1 MLNFT
6 ETWVVK
12 GGAETLPSVLKDDTL
27 WKGEVAENILDKVY
41 KERLSEEERKL
52 LQYVSLYRETIP
64 LKAIVSVAHDPTWT
78 EAFVKKIALG
88 LTLKSLLQKTGENY
102 WEESLIHSYAYN
114 KLADRV
120 ERHKLACSYYLTLK
134 QPEKRTKKDDV
145 QPLIE
150 AHYHA
155 CMAKEYDQA
164 ARIIFDK
171 NLYEDLDRWGEYGTL
186 IELYSGVLPKDSDE
200 PLLSDKQT
208 HSSVIGNL
216 GIAYSNLGQVEKA
229 IQYYEKALAIAQE
242 IGDRRGEGNRLGN
255 LGNAYRNLG
264 QVEKAIQYYEKALA
278 IDKEI
283 GDRRGEGN
291 RLGNLGNAYS
301 DLGQVE
307 KAIQY
312 YEKALAIAQEIRDR
326 RNEGNW
332 LGNLGLAYSALGQVE
347 KAIQYYE
354 KALAIDKEIGDRGR
368 EGIALGN
375 LGLAYHNLGRVEK
388 AIQYYEKALA
398 IAQEIGDR
406 RGEGYWLN
414 NLGFVFQNE
423 NKYRAALACLLL
435 ARDIRTQIKDPDLKR
450 TESNLNDL
458 KEKLGEK
465 EFEKIAAEVAP
476 RVEEIV
482 GELLK

>member
-216 GIAYSNLGQVEKA
+216 GNAYSDLGQVEKAIQYYEKALAIAQEIGDRRNEGNWLGNLGLAYSDLGQVEKA

-242 IGDRRGEGNRLGN
+242 IGDRRGEG
-255 LGNAYRNLG
+255 A
-264 QVEKAIQYYEKALA
+264 
-278 IDKEI
+278 
-283 GDRRGEGN
+283 
-291 RLGNLGNAYS
+291 
-301 DLGQVE
+301 
-307 KAIQY
+307 
-312 YEKALAIAQEIRDR
+312 
-326 RNEGNW
+326 
-332 LGNLGLAYSALGQVE
+332 
-347 KAIQYYE
+347 
-354 KALAIDKEIGDRGR
+354 
-368 EGIALGN
+368 
-375 LGLAYHNLGRVEK
+375 
-388 AIQYYEKALA
+388 
-398 IAQEIGDR
+398 
-406 RGEGYWLN
+406 WLN
-414 NLGFVFQNE
+414 NLGVVFKDE
-423 NKYRAALACLLL
+423 KKYKEALACYLL
-435 ARDIRTQIKDPDLKR
+435 ARDIRTQIKDPNLKT
-450 TESNLNDL
+450 TESNLKNL
-458 KEKLGEK
+458 KEELGEK
-465 EFEKIAAEVAP
+465 EFEKLAAEVAP
-476 RVEEIV
+476 RAEEILR
-482 GELLK
+482 ELLK